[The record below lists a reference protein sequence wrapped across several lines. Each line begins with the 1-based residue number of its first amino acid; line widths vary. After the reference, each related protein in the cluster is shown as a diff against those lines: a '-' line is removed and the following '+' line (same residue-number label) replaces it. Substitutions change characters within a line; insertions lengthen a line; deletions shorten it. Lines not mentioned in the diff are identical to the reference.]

1 MELTAAQTFWGGR
14 SGRASDLAQGSKM
27 VEHAEITQPTGT
39 AIYFAEP
46 NSPWQRWPCENTR
59 WPASAVSAQEN
70 GPIDLHLGGSCR
82 DRNLAQHQD

>member
-46 NSPWQRWPCENTR
+46 NSPW
-59 WPASAVSAQEN
+59 
-70 GPIDLHLGGSCR
+70 
-82 DRNLAQHQD
+82 